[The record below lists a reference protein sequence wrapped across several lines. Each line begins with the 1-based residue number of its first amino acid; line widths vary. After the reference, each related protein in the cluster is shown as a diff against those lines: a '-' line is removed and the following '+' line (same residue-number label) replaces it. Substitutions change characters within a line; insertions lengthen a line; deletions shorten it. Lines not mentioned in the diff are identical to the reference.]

1 MQQYANSLT
10 PTWVFAFPGPQP
22 FAWPSV
28 LALTP
33 ICIYWPWP
41 PICINRSWPPKLYLP
56 ALANNST
63 TSLGPDVGYTDLVFS
78 FCVLYLRPWP
88 TICITG
94 LGPYLYVDFRKLG
107 KANLSVYAHKL
118 LSKFSVESNEHVPS
132 FYKKQ
137 EVA

>member
-22 FAWPSV
+22 FAWPSI

-33 ICIYWPWP
+33 ICIYQSWP
-41 PICINRSWPPKLYLP
+41 PICINRPWPPKLYLP

-78 FCVLYLRPWP
+78 FCVCIYGPGLRFALPVWGL
-88 TICITG
+88 ICMLI
-94 LGPYLYVDFRKLG
+94 LENWG
-107 KANLSVYAHKL
+107 K
-118 LSKFSVESNEHVPS
+118 
-132 FYKKQ
+132 Q
-137 EVA
+137 T